1 MEILRIIIATL
12 VGTSLMTAFSYL
24 VSEAY
29 RKTFKEPVLLNYV
42 IRLSGITLND
52 RNKSIVGWIIHYI
65 LGLLFVIAYHFIWV
79 YGILDMSW
87 TSALILGAVS
97 GIIGII
103 GWVIIFSLPSKEP
116 RVAFTSYYI
125 QLFFAHIVFAAGV
138 VLVYRWF

>member
-1 MEILRIIIATL
+1 MEILTIIIATL
-12 VGTSLMTAFSYL
+12 VGTTLMTAFSYL
-24 VSEAY
+24 MSGAY

-42 IRLSGITLND
+42 IQLCGITLND
-52 RNKSIVGWIIHYI
+52 RNRSVVGWLIHYL
-65 LGLLFVIAYHFIWV
+65 LGLTFVIAYHFIWK
-79 YGILDMSW
+79 YGLLDMSW
-87 TSALILGAVS
+87 QSTLILGAVS

-125 QLFFAHIVFAAGV
+125 QLFFAHIVFAIGV